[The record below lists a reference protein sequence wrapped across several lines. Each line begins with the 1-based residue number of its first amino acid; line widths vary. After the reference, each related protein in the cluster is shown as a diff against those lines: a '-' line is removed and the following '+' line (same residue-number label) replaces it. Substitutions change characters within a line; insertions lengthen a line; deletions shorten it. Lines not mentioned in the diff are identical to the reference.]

1 MDSSPM
7 DHSLLTADIVFIMK
21 IRFRILTA
29 FEDDT
34 RSVCLFCEKNLR
46 KDEETA
52 KAEEMCSLLSV
63 RLAVTVL

>member
-7 DHSLLTADIVFIMK
+7 DHSLLPADIVFIMK

-29 FEDDT
+29 FEDM
-34 RSVCLFCEKNLR
+34 RSVCLFCEKDLQ

-63 RLAVTVL
+63 RLAITVL